1 MHPDPAPSS
10 AGKVSLH
17 LHACSTLRLRSA
29 FAFACQRHGMLGRS
43 RQIYIPCFH
52 TECHQANSRPDRD
65 QIFAFPHLV
74 PQERRGS
81 ATNSAP
87 LQACMGLCGFEGGI
101 LFSIFIMQI

>member
-74 PQERRGS
+74 PSGTARLCHKQCS
-81 ATNSAP
+81 ATSVHGT
-87 LQACMGLCGFEGGI
+87 MWF
-101 LFSIFIMQI
+101 